1 MAHARQIVI
10 SSQNEGPVV
19 NIAAWIGM
27 TIMILCV
34 CTRLV
39 SKYSV
44 IRRLSTDDALIGA
57 SVVSVSLQI
66 LHDHPL
72 IL

>member
-1 MAHARQIVI
+1 MFLSRQVVI
-10 SSQNEGPVV
+10 SDRNEGPIV

-34 CTRLV
+34 CTRLI

-44 IRRLSTDDALIGA
+44 VRRVTLDDVLIGA
-57 SVVSVSLQI
+57 TMVSSPTYI
-66 LHDHPL
+66 HD
-72 IL
+72 I

>member
-1 MAHARQIVI
+1 MALARQIVI

-34 CTRLV
+34 CTRIV

-57 SVVSVSLQI
+57 SVVSASLQI